1 MSEEKKIE
9 EKKINKLKEV
19 FEKFK
24 AVLNKLITHPIVDKN
39 LNYISFTVILLI
51 LIFIRIQNPE
61 FVKSISNI
69 SFDAYQKIFKY
80 NEVQDDVII
89 VDIDEPSL
97 GKFGQFPWSRNIFSQ
112 ILDNINENNPKAVG
126 LDIFFSEKDKQS
138 PEEIIKTYSIEDEY
152 TKKTLQSIEG
162 HDEKFQKTLKE
173 TKSVLAVFGS
183 LIPTKGTFDR
193 KGKAKIFAKGGNV
206 KNFVYNYKH
215 SLGSIPILEKN
226 SKGLGSI
233 NYITQSDA
241 VVRSLPLIM
250 LFNEKLF
257 PTFGL
262 EMIRVGEKKRTI
274 ITKLNDSGIKSI
286 SIKPLEFQTDK
297 NSLIWVKYN
306 RSINNNFISAEKV
319 FDNKFDKN
327 LFKDKYVLIG
337 ASAKGLFDTVKIP
350 TGETIPGVQVH
361 ANVIDN
367 LLKNNFLKRNDN
379 VFIFELIISILISI
393 AAFIISQK
401 IKPKYSLSIIFAG
414 LILIFIIGLSV
425 YRFRSELI
433 DVSYPMIMISITFL
447 TGLYFRFL
455 EENKIALQNLQKEA
469 KLLKERELAGGVQ
482 KSLFPDISAFENF
495 VYAKNIP
502 ARDVSGDYF
511 DVMKVGPEEY
521 YFTLAD
527 VSGKGVKAGMYMA
540 KASSIFRTL
549 SNLKFPLERVVFGV
563 NNEIIEA
570 KFKGMFVTAVFG
582 KFNPISGD
590 LTYINAGHESIMLF
604 DKSKKIEFIESDL
617 PPIGIMK
624 YFAESMVKS
633 KTINI
638 KDKTFVVYTDGVT
651 EGYLP
656 NGEEFGAV
664 GVENIVKEMETIT
677 PKDLVEKVTSTLNWG
692 IPKLRDDIT
701 CMAINFD
708 NPKEIDIYKKRKD
721 LLHQKKKKKMNSL
734 III

>member
-1 MSEEKKIE
+1 MSEEKKPE
-9 EKKINKLKEV
+9 EIKKNRFKEF
-19 FEKFK
+19 FEISKEN
-24 AVLNKLITHPIVDKN
+24 LNKFITHPYIDKN
-39 LNYISFTVILLI
+39 LNYISFTIILLI
-51 LIFIRIQNPE
+51 LIIIRIQNPE
-61 FVKSISNI
+61 FVKSISSI
-69 SFDAYQKIFKY
+69 SFDSYQKIFKY
-80 NEVQDDVII
+80 NEKQDDIII

-97 GKFGQFPWSRNIFSQ
+97 AKFGQFPWGRNVFSK
-112 ILDNINENNPKAVG
+112 ILENINKENPKSIG
-126 LDIFFSEKDKQS
+126 FDIFFSEKDKQS
-138 PEEIIKTYSIEDEY
+138 PEEIIKTYSIEDVNI
-152 TKKTLQSIEG
+152 KNALQSIEG

-183 LIPTKGTFDR
+183 LVPTKGTYNR
-193 KGKAKIFAKGGNV
+193 KGKARIFAKGGNV
-206 KNFVYNYKH
+206 KNYVYNYKY

-250 LFNEKLF
+250 VFNDKLF
-257 PTFGL
+257 PSFGL
-262 EMIRVGEKKRTI
+262 EMIRIGEKKRSI
-274 ITKLNDSGIKSI
+274 ITNLNDNGIKNI
-286 SIKPLEFQTDK
+286 SIKPYVFNTDK

-306 RSINNNFISAEKV
+306 RSINNNYISAEKV
-319 FDNKFDKN
+319 FDNNFDDN
-327 LFKDKYVLIG
+327 FFKDKYVLIG

-350 TGETIPGVQVH
+350 TGETVPGVQVH

-367 LLKNNFLKRNDN
+367 LLKNNFLKRNDKI
-379 VFIFELIISILISI
+379 FIFELIVSILISI
-393 AAFIISQK
+393 IAFVISQR
-401 IKPKYSLSIIFAG
+401 IKPKYSLSIIFIG
-414 LILIFIIGLSV
+414 LIIIFVIGLII
-425 YRFRSELI
+425 YKFRSELI

-455 EENKIALQNLQKEA
+455 QENKIALQNLQKEA

-633 KTINI
+633 NTINI

-664 GVENIVKEMETIT
+664 GVENIVKEMDTIT
-677 PKDLVEKVTSTLNWG
+677 PKELVEKVTSTLNWG

-708 NPKEIDIYKKRKD
+708 NPTEIE
-721 LLHQKKKKKMNSL
+721 KKKKKPPSSKDEKKE
-734 III
+734 

>member
-1 MSEEKKIE
+1 VSEEKKPKE
-9 EKKINKLKEV
+9 SKENKFKEV

-24 AVLNKLITHPIVDKN
+24 EKLNNLIAHQYIEKN
-39 LNYISFTVILLI
+39 LNYISFSLILLI
-51 LIFIRIQNPE
+51 LIIVRLQNPE
-61 FVKSISNI
+61 FVKSISSI
-69 SFDAYQKIFKY
+69 SFDSYQKIFKY
-80 NEVQDDVII
+80 NDKQDDIVI

-97 GKFGQFPWSRNIFSQ
+97 AKFGQFPWGRNVFSK
-112 ILDNINENNPKAVG
+112 ILENINKENPKSIG
-126 LDIFFSEKDKQS
+126 FDIFFSEKDKQS
-138 PEEIIKTYSIEDEY
+138 PEEIIKTYLIEDIDI
-152 TKKTLQSIEG
+152 KNALQSIEG

-183 LIPTKGTFDR
+183 LVPTKGTFNR
-193 KGKAKIFAKGGNV
+193 KGKARIFAKGGNV
-206 KNFVYNYKH
+206 KNYVYNYKY

-250 LFNEKLF
+250 VFNDKLF
-257 PTFGL
+257 PSFGL
-262 EMIRVGEKKRTI
+262 EMIRVGEKKRSI
-274 ITKLNDSGIKSI
+274 ITNLNDKGIKNI
-286 SIKPLEFQTDK
+286 SIKPFVFNTDK

-306 RSINNNFISAEKV
+306 RSINNNYISAEKV
-319 FDNKFDKN
+319 FDNNFDDN

-367 LLKNNFLKRNDN
+367 LLKNNFLKRNDKI
-379 VFIFELIISILISI
+379 FIFELIISILISI
-393 AAFIISQK
+393 IAFVISQR
-401 IKPKYSLSIIFAG
+401 IKPKYSLSIIFLG
-414 LILIFIIGLSV
+414 LIFIFVIGLII
-425 YRFRSELI
+425 YKFRSELI

-455 EENKIALQNLQKEA
+455 QENKIALQNLQKEA

-664 GVENIVKEMETIT
+664 GVENIVKEMDIIT
-677 PKDLVEKVTSTLNWG
+677 PKELVEKVTSTLNWG

-701 CMAINFD
+701 CMVINFD
-708 NPKEIDIYKKRKD
+708 NPKEIE
-721 LLHQKKKKKMNSL
+721 KKKKHLPKKKEN
-734 III
+734 

>member
-1 MSEEKKIE
+1 MSDEKKLDKNEKSKFIE
-9 EKKINKLKEV
+9 FIEKLKEV
-19 FEKFK
+19 LK
-24 AVLNKLITHPIVDKN
+24 KLINHPLIEKN
-39 LNYISFTVILLI
+39 INYISFSIILLFLI
-51 LIFIRIQNPE
+51 LVRIQNPE

-69 SFDAYQKIFKY
+69 SFDSYQKIFQY
-80 NEVQDDVII
+80 NDKQDEIVI

-97 GKFGQFPWSRNIFSQ
+97 AKFGQFPWSRNIFSK
-112 ILDNINENNPKAVG
+112 ILDNINQQNPKSVG
-126 LDIFFSEKDKQS
+126 FDIFFSEKDKQS
-138 PEEIIKTYSIEDEY
+138 PKEIIKTYSIVDIDI
-152 TKKTLQSIEG
+152 KNALQSIKG

-183 LIPTKGTFDR
+183 LIATKGTFDR
-193 KGKAKIFAKGGNV
+193 KGKARIFAKGGNV
-206 KNFVYNYKH
+206 KNYLYNYQY

-241 VVRSLPLIM
+241 VVRSLPLLM
-250 LFNEKLF
+250 VFNEKLF

-262 EMIRVGEKKRTI
+262 EMIRVGENKSSI
-274 ITKLNDSGIKSI
+274 ITYLNDNGIKNI
-286 SIKPLEFQTDK
+286 SIKPYEFKTDN

-306 RSINNNFISAEKV
+306 RSINDNFISAEKV
-319 FDNKFDKN
+319 FNNEFDNKF
-327 LFKDKYVLIG
+327 FRDKYVLIG

-350 TGETIPGVQVH
+350 TGETVPGVQVH

-367 LLKNNFLKRNDN
+367 LLKNNFLKRNDKI
-379 VFIFELIISILISI
+379 FIFELIFSILISI
-393 AAFIISQK
+393 IAFVISQR
-401 IKPKYSLSIIFAG
+401 IKPKYSLSIIFIG
-414 LILIFIIGLSV
+414 LIIIFVFGLAI
-425 YRFRSELI
+425 YKFRSELI

-455 EENKIALQNLQKEA
+455 QENKIALQNLQKEA

-511 DVMKVGPEEY
+511 DVMKVGTEEY

-633 KTINI
+633 NTINI

-664 GVENIVKEMETIT
+664 GVENIVKEMDIIT
-677 PKDLVEKVTSTLNWG
+677 PKELVEKVTSTLNWG

-708 NPKEIDIYKKRKD
+708 NPTEIE
-721 LLHQKKKKKMNSL
+721 KKKKKPPPPKDEKKE
-734 III
+734 

>member
-1 MSEEKKIE
+1 MSEEKKPE
-9 EKKINKLKEV
+9 EIKKNRFKEF
-19 FEKFK
+19 FEISKEN
-24 AVLNKLITHPIVDKN
+24 LNKFITHPYIDKN
-39 LNYISFTVILLI
+39 LNYISFTIILLI
-51 LIFIRIQNPE
+51 LIIIRIQNPE
-61 FVKSISNI
+61 FVKSISSI
-69 SFDAYQKIFKY
+69 SFDSYQKIFKY
-80 NEVQDDVII
+80 NEKQDDIII

-97 GKFGQFPWSRNIFSQ
+97 AKFGQFPWGRNVFSK
-112 ILDNINENNPKAVG
+112 ILENINKEDPKSVG
-126 LDIFFSEKDKQS
+126 FDIFFSEKDKQS
-138 PEEIIKTYSIEDEY
+138 PEEIIKTYSIEDVNI
-152 TKKTLQSIEG
+152 KNALQSIEG

-183 LIPTKGTFDR
+183 LVPTKGTYNR
-193 KGKAKIFAKGGNV
+193 KGKARIFAKGGNV
-206 KNFVYNYKH
+206 KNYVYNYKY

-250 LFNEKLF
+250 VFNDKLF
-257 PTFGL
+257 PSFGL
-262 EMIRVGEKKRTI
+262 EMIRIGEKKRSI
-274 ITKLNDSGIKSI
+274 ITNLNDNGIKNI
-286 SIKPLEFQTDK
+286 SIKPYVFNTDK

-306 RSINNNFISAEKV
+306 RSINNNYISAEKV
-319 FDNKFDKN
+319 FDNNFDDN
-327 LFKDKYVLIG
+327 FFKDKYVLIG

-350 TGETIPGVQVH
+350 TGETVPGVQVH

-367 LLKNNFLKRNDN
+367 LLKNNFLKRNDKI
-379 VFIFELIISILISI
+379 FFFELIVSILISI
-393 AAFIISQK
+393 IAFVISQR
-401 IKPKYSLSIIFAG
+401 IKPKYSLSIIFIG
-414 LILIFIIGLSV
+414 LIVIFLIGLII
-425 YRFRSELI
+425 YKFRSELI

-455 EENKIALQNLQKEA
+455 QENKIALQNLQKEA

-633 KTINI
+633 NTINI

-664 GVENIVKEMETIT
+664 GVENIVKEMDIIT
-677 PKDLVEKVTSTLNWG
+677 PKELVEKVTSTLNWG

-708 NPKEIDIYKKRKD
+708 NPTEIE
-721 LLHQKKKKKMNSL
+721 KKKKKPPPPKDEKKR
-734 III
+734 ID

>member
-1 MSEEKKIE
+1 MSEEKKPE
-9 EKKINKLKEV
+9 EIKKNRFKEF
-19 FEKFK
+19 FEISKEN
-24 AVLNKLITHPIVDKN
+24 LNKFITHPYIDKN
-39 LNYISFTVILLI
+39 LNYISFTIILLI
-51 LIFIRIQNPE
+51 LIIIRIQNPE
-61 FVKSISNI
+61 FVKSISSI
-69 SFDAYQKIFKY
+69 SFDSYQKIFKY
-80 NEVQDDVII
+80 NEKQDDIII

-97 GKFGQFPWSRNIFSQ
+97 AKFGQFPWGRNVFSK
-112 ILDNINENNPKAVG
+112 ILENINKENPKSIG
-126 LDIFFSEKDKQS
+126 FDIFFSEKDKQS
-138 PEEIIKTYSIEDEY
+138 PEEIIKTYSIEDVNI
-152 TKKTLQSIEG
+152 KNALQSIEG

-183 LIPTKGTFDR
+183 LVPTKGTYNR
-193 KGKAKIFAKGGNV
+193 KGKARIFAKGGNV
-206 KNFVYNYKH
+206 KNYVYNYKY

-250 LFNEKLF
+250 VFNDKLF
-257 PTFGL
+257 PSFGL
-262 EMIRVGEKKRTI
+262 EMIRIGEKKRSI
-274 ITKLNDSGIKSI
+274 ITNLNDNGIKNI
-286 SIKPLEFQTDK
+286 SIKPYVFNTDK

-306 RSINNNFISAEKV
+306 RSINNNYISAEKV
-319 FDNKFDKN
+319 FDNNFDDN
-327 LFKDKYVLIG
+327 FFKDKYVLIG

-350 TGETIPGVQVH
+350 TGETVPGVQVH

-367 LLKNNFLKRNDN
+367 LLKNNFLKRNDKI
-379 VFIFELIISILISI
+379 FIFELIVSILISI
-393 AAFIISQK
+393 IAFVISQR
-401 IKPKYSLSIIFAG
+401 IKPKYSLSIIFIG
-414 LILIFIIGLSV
+414 LIIIFVIGLII
-425 YRFRSELI
+425 YKFRSELI

-455 EENKIALQNLQKEA
+455 QENKIALQNLQKEA

-633 KTINI
+633 NTINI

-664 GVENIVKEMETIT
+664 GVENIVKELDIIT
-677 PKDLVEKVTSTLNWG
+677 PKELVEKVTSTLNWG
-692 IPKLRDDIT
+692 ISKLRDDIT

-708 NPKEIDIYKKRKD
+708 NPTEIE
-721 LLHQKKKKKMNSL
+721 KKKKKPPPPPKDEKKE
-734 III
+734 

>member
-1 MSEEKKIE
+1 MKQIIKL
-9 EKKINKLKEV
+9 LKENS
-19 FEKFK
+19 EKIY
-24 AVLNKLITHPIVDKN
+24 NHPIVDKYS
-39 LNYISFTVILLI
+39 NYIFFTIVLLI
-51 LIFIRIQNPE
+51 LIIVRLNNPE

-69 SFDAYQKIFKY
+69 SFDSYQKIFKY
-80 NEVQDDVII
+80 DVKRDNIII

-97 GKFGQFPWSRNIFSQ
+97 AEFGQFPWSRNVFST
-112 ILDNINENNPKAVG
+112 ILENINQNQPKAVG
-126 LDIFFSEKDKQS
+126 FDIFFSEKDKQS
-138 PEEIIKTYSIEDEY
+138 PDEILKTYSINNIEVENY
-152 TKKTLQSIEG
+152 LNSIEG
-162 HDEKFQKTLKE
+162 HDEKFQKSLKN
-173 TKSVLAVFGS
+173 TKSILAVFGS
-183 LIPTKGTFDR
+183 LVETKISER
-193 KGKAKIFAKGGNV
+193 KGKAKIFSKGGNI
-206 KNFVYNYKH
+206 KNFIYNYKY
-215 SLGSIPILEKN
+215 SLGSIEELEKN

-233 NYITQSDA
+233 NYIMQNDA
-241 VVRSLPLIM
+241 VVRSLPLIV
-250 LFNEKLF
+250 LFNDKLF

-262 EMIRVGEKKRTI
+262 EMIRVGGKKTSI
-274 ITKLNDSGIKSI
+274 IANLNDNGIDNL
-286 SIKPLEFQTDK
+286 SIKPFEFKTDK
-297 NSLIWVKYN
+297 NSLIWIKYN
-306 RSINNNFISAEKV
+306 RNINKNYISAEKV
-319 FDNKFDKN
+319 FNNNFDQN
-327 LFKDKYVLIG
+327 FFKDKYVLIG
-337 ASAKGLFDTVKIP
+337 ASAKGLFDTVRVP

-367 LLKNNFLKRNDN
+367 LLNNNFLKRNDGI
-379 VFIFELIISILISI
+379 FIFELLISILI
-393 AAFIISQK
+393 AVVAFIISQK

-414 LILIFIIGLSV
+414 LLIIFAIGLSI

-433 DVSYPMIMISITFL
+433 DVSYPIIMISITFL

-455 EENKIALQNLQKEA
+455 QENKIALLNLQKEA

-582 KFNPISGD
+582 KFNPVSGD
-590 LTYINAGHESIMLF
+590 LTFINAGHESIMLF
-604 DKSKKIEFIESDL
+604 DKSKNFEFIKSDL

-633 KTINI
+633 NTINI

-656 NGEEFGAV
+656 NGEELGAE
-664 GVENIVKEMETIT
+664 GVEKIVKEMETIT

-708 NPKEIDIYKKRKD
+708 NPTEIE
-721 LLHQKKKKKMNSL
+721 KKKKRPPPPKEEKKET
-734 III
+734 

>member
-1 MSEEKKIE
+1 MSEEKKPE
-9 EKKINKLKEV
+9 EIKKNRFKEF
-19 FEKFK
+19 FEISKEN
-24 AVLNKLITHPIVDKN
+24 LNKFITHPYIDKN
-39 LNYISFTVILLI
+39 LNYISFTIILLI
-51 LIFIRIQNPE
+51 LIIIRIQNPE
-61 FVKSISNI
+61 FVKSISSI
-69 SFDAYQKIFKY
+69 SFDSYQKIFKY
-80 NEVQDDVII
+80 NEKQDDIII

-97 GKFGQFPWSRNIFSQ
+97 AKFGQFPWGRNVFSK
-112 ILDNINENNPKAVG
+112 ILENINKEDPKSVG
-126 LDIFFSEKDKQS
+126 FDIFFSEKDKQS
-138 PEEIIKTYSIEDEY
+138 PEEIIKTYSIEDVNI
-152 TKKTLQSIEG
+152 KNALQSIEG

-183 LIPTKGTFDR
+183 LVPTKGTYNR
-193 KGKAKIFAKGGNV
+193 KGKARIFAKGGNV
-206 KNFVYNYKH
+206 KNYVYNYKY

-250 LFNEKLF
+250 VFNDKLF
-257 PTFGL
+257 PSFGL
-262 EMIRVGEKKRTI
+262 EMIRIGEKKRSI
-274 ITKLNDSGIKSI
+274 ITNLNDNGIKNI
-286 SIKPLEFQTDK
+286 SIKPYVFNTDK

-306 RSINNNFISAEKV
+306 RSINNNYISAEKV
-319 FDNKFDKN
+319 FDNNFDN
-327 LFKDKYVLIG
+327 NFFKDKYVLIG

-350 TGETIPGVQVH
+350 TGETVPGVQVH

-367 LLKNNFLKRNDN
+367 LLKNNFLKRNDKI
-379 VFIFELIISILISI
+379 FIFELIVSILISI
-393 AAFIISQK
+393 ITFVISQR
-401 IKPKYSLSIIFAG
+401 IKPKYSLSIIFIG
-414 LILIFIIGLSV
+414 LIIIFVIGLII
-425 YRFRSELI
+425 YKFRSELI

-455 EENKIALQNLQKEA
+455 QENKIALQNLQKEA

-633 KTINI
+633 NTINI

-664 GVENIVKEMETIT
+664 GVENIVKEMDIIT
-677 PKDLVEKVTSTLNWG
+677 PKELVEKVTSTLNWG

-708 NPKEIDIYKKRKD
+708 NPTEIE
-721 LLHQKKKKKMNSL
+721 KKKKKPPSSKDEKKE
-734 III
+734 